1 MMGFE
6 DPRQEKLFSVN
17 VSLDQR
23 VRANHPLRK
32 VARLIDFEF
41 VYDEVKACYGIN
53 GQVSV
58 PPPVILKLMLLLVFY
73 NVRSEREL
81 MDTVAER
88 LDWLW
93 FLGYDLDSEIPD
105 HSVLS
110 KARKRWGVKLFQH
123 FFERIVWQCVE
134 AGLVDGRKLFLDS
147 SLVQADASKNSILD
161 TQALKAQ
168 LHRDY
173 AQLEERLEEIAEERS
188 GHPDYRQTNRRFRS
202 TTDPDAALV
211 RRQGS
216 TLAYQVHRAVDAR
229 SEVIT
234 ATEVTSGDVNEAH
247 RMEALI
253 DAHQAN
259 THRQAEVVVADTKYG
274 TIENLLRCGERGL
287 EAHIPEV
294 LASNAKRAQVVDLF
308 PAERFRY
315 DPEQDCYWCP
325 AGQRLQRKSLHAK
338 RHSYDYAAP
347 KSACAACPLRPQC
360 TRNKSGRTVKRHL
373 RQEELDR
380 MLRISHSARSRE
392 DLKLRQHLMERSFAR
407 GQRLGMARMRWR
419 RLWRAKIQELLTAT
433 IQNIAIFVRYA
444 RGPHPVALAM
454 RTISHNAAF
463 FPGRRRF
470 DSLLGSRAWLGIGLW
485 IFTLESVPQTRTCF

>member
-1 MMGFE
+1 MMGHE
-6 DPRQEKLFSVN
+6 DPPQEKLFSVN

-23 VRANHPLRK
+23 VRANHPLRQ
-32 VARLIDFEF
+32 VARRIDFDF
-41 VYDEVKACYGIN
+41 VYDEVQACYGTN

-81 MDTVAER
+81 LDTVPER

-110 KARKRWGVKLFQH
+110 KARRRWGVELFQT

-147 SLVQADASKNSILD
+147 SLVEANASKNSILD
-161 TQALKAQ
+161 TQSLKAQ

-173 AQLEERLEEIAEERS
+173 ARLEERLEEIAAERS
-188 GHPDYRQTNRRFRS
+188 GHPDYRQTNRRYRS

-211 RRQGS
+211 KRGESR
-216 TLAYQVHRAVDAR
+216 LAYQVHRAVDAR

-234 ATEVTSGDVNEAH
+234 ATEVTSGDVNEGH
-247 RMEALI
+247 RLEALI

-274 TIENLLRCGERGL
+274 TIENLLRCGERGI
-287 EAHIPEV
+287 EPHIPEV
-294 LASNAKRAQVVDLF
+294 LASNAKRAQRKDLF

-315 DPEQDCYWCP
+315 DSEQDCYWCP
-325 AGQRLQRKSLHAK
+325 AGQGLQRKSLHAQ

-347 KSACAACPLRPQC
+347 KSVCAACPWRSQC

-373 RQEELDR
+373 RQDELDR
-380 MLRISHSARSRE
+380 MLQISHSPRSRQ

-407 GQRLGMARMRWR
+407 GQRLGLARMRWR
-419 RLWRAKIQELLTAT
+419 RLWRARIQELLTAT
-433 IQNIAIFVRYA
+433 IQNIAVLVRYA

-454 RTISHNAAF
+454 RTLSQNAASF
-463 FPGRRRF
+463 TQRSRF
-470 DSLLGSRAWLGIGLW
+470 DPFFDSRVC
-485 IFTLESVPQTRTCF
+485 LEMHL